1 MNLIRFGSWL
11 VTVVMLTSLTVHP
24 ANLAYA
30 QPKAAESVVM
40 QTVNVN
46 RASIEELQT
55 IRGVGP
61 ALAERIVNYRESNG
75 KFKSLEDLKEIRGI
89 GDLKLEKIKDRITL

>member
-1 MNLIRFGSWL
+1 MNLIRFGSWF

-30 QPKAAESVVM
+30 QPKPAELAVM
-40 QTVNVN
+40 QPVNVN

-61 ALAERIVNYRESNG
+61 ALAERIVNYRETNG

-89 GDLKLEKIKDRITL
+89 GDLKLEKIKGRITV